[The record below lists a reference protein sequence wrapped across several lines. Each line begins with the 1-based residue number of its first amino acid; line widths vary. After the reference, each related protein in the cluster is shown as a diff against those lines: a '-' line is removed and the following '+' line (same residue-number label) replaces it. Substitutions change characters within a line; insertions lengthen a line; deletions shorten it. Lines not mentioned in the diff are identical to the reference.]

1 MKIFYGWVVV
11 AAGFVITCIGLG
23 TAMSLGV
30 FLQPITAAM
39 GWSRTDVSTAAVLT
53 FLAMGAGSFFWGA
66 MSDRYGTRAV
76 LLCGGVLLGIGLMS
90 ASQTTEVWQFQLLWG
105 VLCGLAAGAFFAPLT
120 AIASRWFTKHRSLA
134 VALIT
139 AGMGLGSMVIG
150 PLARYIISIQDW
162 RAAMFDLGLLALAV
176 VLPTSLLVRNA
187 PVEPVLASGLAAD
200 GSGSPGGSSGGF
212 TVAQALR
219 TPQFAAV
226 AGTFFACCAAHSGP
240 IFHMISYAIDC
251 GVSAM
256 TAATV
261 FGTAGVSSLVGRIAF
276 GLTADRL
283 GAKPTL
289 VGGLLLQAASIQLY
303 YFVRTPEAFYAVAMV
318 FGLSYGGVMP
328 LYAILVREYF
338 GARIMGSMFG
348 AVAMISTIGMA
359 IGPWVGG
366 FVFDYLGG
374 YGWLYIGSSAIG
386 LGAATIAFVFRSP
399 ATAVRLQVA

>member
-30 FLQPITAAM
+30 FLLPITTAM
-39 GWSRTDVSTAAVLT
+39 GWSRTDVSTAAVIT

-66 MSDRYGTRAV
+66 MSDRYGTRSV
-76 LLCGGVLLGIGLMS
+76 LLCGGVLLGAGLMS
-90 ASQTTEVWQFQLLWG
+90 ASQAAQVWQFQLLWG
-105 VLCGLAAGAFFAPLT
+105 LLGGLAAGAFFAPLT
-120 AIASRWFTKHRSLA
+120 AIASRWFTRHRSLA

-150 PLARYIISIQDW
+150 PMARAIISVSDW

-187 PVEPVLASGLAAD
+187 PVEPLLASGLAAD
-200 GSGSPGGSSGGF
+200 DKGF
-212 TVAQALR
+212 TVGQALR

-226 AGTFFACCAAHSGP
+226 SGTFFACCAAHSGP
-240 IFHMISYAIDC
+240 IFHMVSYAIDC
-251 GVSAM
+251 GVPAM

-261 FGTAGVSSLVGRIAF
+261 LGTAGVSSLVGRIVF

-289 VGGLLLQAASIQLY
+289 VAGLLLQAASIQLY
-303 YFVRTPEAFYAVAMV
+303 YFVQTPEAFYAVAMI

-359 IGPWVGG
+359 IGPFVGG
-366 FVFDYLGG
+366 FIFDHLGG

-386 LGAATIAFVFRSP
+386 LGAAAIAFVFRPP
-399 ATAVRLQVA
+399 AAAPRLQVA

>member
-11 AAGFVITCIGLG
+11 GAGFVITCIGLG

-30 FLQPITAAM
+30 FLLPITTAM
-39 GWSRTDVSTAAVLT
+39 GWSRTDVSTAAVIT

-66 MSDRYGTRAV
+66 MSDRYGTRSV
-76 LLCGGVLLGIGLMS
+76 LLCGGVLLGAGLMS
-90 ASQTTEVWQFQLLWG
+90 ASQAAQVWQFQLLWG
-105 VLCGLAAGAFFAPLT
+105 LLGGLAAGAFFAPLT
-120 AIASRWFTKHRSLA
+120 AIASRWFTRHRSLA

-150 PLARYIISIQDW
+150 PMARAIISVSDW

-176 VLPTSLLVRNA
+176 VLPTSLLVRTA
-187 PVEPVLASGLAAD
+187 PVEPLLASGLAAD
-200 GSGSPGGSSGGF
+200 DRGF
-212 TVAQALR
+212 TVGQALR

-226 AGTFFACCAAHSGP
+226 SGTFFACCAAHSGP
-240 IFHMISYAIDC
+240 IFHMVSYAIDC
-251 GVSAM
+251 GVPAM

-261 FGTAGVSSLVGRIAF
+261 LGTAGVSSLVGRIVF

-289 VGGLLLQAASIQLY
+289 VAGLLLQAASIQLY
-303 YFVRTPEAFYAVAMV
+303 YFVQTPEAFYAVAMI

-366 FVFDYLGG
+366 FVFDHVGG
-374 YGWLYIGSSAIG
+374 YGWLYIGSCAIG
-386 LGAATIAFVFRSP
+386 LGAAAIAFVFRP
-399 ATAVRLQVA
+399 PVAIVRLQVA

>member
-11 AAGFVITCIGLG
+11 AAGFIITCIGLG

-30 FLQPITAAM
+30 FLQPITTAM

-66 MSDRYGTRAV
+66 ISDRYGTRTV
-76 LLCGGVLLGIGLMS
+76 LLCGGVLLGTGLMS
-90 ASQTTEVWQFQLLWG
+90 ASQVTQVWQFQLLWG
-105 VLCGLAAGAFFAPLT
+105 VLGGLAAGAFFAPLT
-120 AIASRWFTKHRSLA
+120 AVASRWFTKHRSLA

-139 AGMGLGSMVIG
+139 SGMGLGSMVIG
-150 PLARYIISIQDW
+150 PMARAIISVSDW

-187 PVEPVLASGLAAD
+187 PAEPVLTSGFAAD
-200 GSGSPGGSSGGF
+200 DRGF

-240 IFHMISYAIDC
+240 IFHMVSYAIDC
-251 GVSAM
+251 GVPAM

-261 FGTAGVSSLVGRIAF
+261 LGAAGVSSLVGRIVF

-289 VGGLLLQAASIQLY
+289 VGGLLLQAMSIQMY
-303 YFVRTPEAFYAVAMV
+303 YFVHSPESFYAVAMV

-348 AVAMISTIGMA
+348 AVAMVSTIGMA

-366 FVFDYLGG
+366 FIFDHLGG
-374 YGWLYIGSSAIG
+374 YGWLYVASSAIG
-386 LGAATIAFVFRSP
+386 LGAAAIAFLFRP
-399 ATAVRLQVA
+399 PTPFVRLQLA

>member
-1 MKIFYGWVVV
+1 MKIFYGWIVV

-30 FLQPITAAM
+30 FLLPITTAM
-39 GWSRTDVSTAAVLT
+39 GWTRTEVSFAAVLT

-66 MSDRYGTRAV
+66 MSDRFGTRAV
-76 LLCGGVLLGIGLMS
+76 LLCGGVLLGTGLMG
-90 ASQTTEVWQFQLLWG
+90 ASQVTAVWQFQLLWG
-105 VLCGLAAGAFFAPLT
+105 LLGGLAAGSFFAPLT
-120 AIASRWFTKHRSLA
+120 AIASRWFTRHRSLA

-150 PLARYIISIQDW
+150 PLARSIMSTSDW
-162 RAAMFDLGLLALAV
+162 RTAMFDLGLLALAV
-176 VLPTSLLVRNA
+176 VLPVSLLVRSA
-187 PVEPVLASGLAAD
+187 PAEAGAASGRAAD
-200 GSGSPGGSSGGF
+200 DSGL
-212 TVAQALR
+212 TVAQAFR

-251 GVSAM
+251 GVPAM

-261 FGTAGVSSLVGRIAF
+261 FGTAGVSSLFGRIIF
-276 GLTADRL
+276 GLIADRL

-289 VGGLLLQAASIQLY
+289 VGGLLLQATSIQLY
-303 YFVRTPEAFYAVAMV
+303 YFVRTPEAFYAIATI

-338 GARIMGSMFG
+338 GARIMGTVFG
-348 AVAMISTIGMA
+348 AVVMMSTIGMA
-359 IGPWVGG
+359 IGPWAGG
-366 FVFDYLGG
+366 FIFDHLGG
-374 YGWLYIGSSAIG
+374 YGWLYIGSCAIG
-386 LGAATIAFVFRSP
+386 LGAAAIAFVFRPPSV
-399 ATAVRLQVA
+399 AVRLQVA

>member
-30 FLQPITAAM
+30 FLQPITTAM

-66 MSDRYGTRAV
+66 MSDRYGTRVV
-76 LLCGGVLLGIGLMS
+76 LLCGGVLLGTGLMS
-90 ASQTTEVWQFQLLWG
+90 ASQATQVWQFQLLWG
-105 VLCGLAAGAFFAPLT
+105 VLGGLAAGAFFAPLT
-120 AIASRWFTKHRSLA
+120 AIASRWFTRHRSLA

-139 AGMGLGSMVIG
+139 SGMGLGSMVIG
-150 PLARYIISIQDW
+150 PMARAIISVSDW
-162 RAAMFDLGLLALAV
+162 RTAMFDLGLLALAV

-187 PVEPVLASGLAAD
+187 PAEPVLASGRAAD
-200 GSGSPGGSSGGF
+200 DRGF

-251 GVSAM
+251 GVPAM

-261 FGTAGVSSLVGRIAF
+261 FGTAGVASLVGRIVF

-303 YFVRTPEAFYAVAMV
+303 FFVRTPEAFYAVAMV

-366 FVFDYLGG
+366 FVFDHVGG

-386 LGAATIAFVFRSP
+386 LGAATIAFVFRPP
-399 ATAVRLQVA
+399 AAIVRLQMA

>member
-30 FLQPITAAM
+30 FLQPISTAM
-39 GWSRTDVSTAAVLT
+39 GWSRTEVSSAAVLT

-66 MSDRYGTRAV
+66 MSDRFGTRAV
-76 LLCGGVLLGIGLMS
+76 LLCGGVLLGTGLMS
-90 ASQTTEVWQFQLLWG
+90 ASQVTQVWQFQLLRG
-105 VLCGLAAGAFFAPLT
+105 VMGGLAAGAFFAPLT
-120 AIASRWFTKHRSLA
+120 AIASRWFTRHRSLA

-139 AGMGLGSMVIG
+139 SGMGLGSMVIG
-150 PLARYIISIQDW
+150 PMARAIISVSDW
-162 RAAMFDLGLLALAV
+162 RTAMFDLGLLAFAV

-187 PVEPVLASGLAAD
+187 PAEPVLASGFPAND
-200 GSGSPGGSSGGF
+200 RGF

-240 IFHMISYAIDC
+240 IFHMVSNAIDC
-251 GVSAM
+251 GVPAM

-261 FGTAGVSSLVGRIAF
+261 LGAAGVSSLFGRIIF

-303 YFVRTPEAFYAVAMV
+303 YFVRTPEGFYAVALV

-359 IGPWVGG
+359 IGPWAGG
-366 FVFDYLGG
+366 FIFDHLGG
-374 YGWLYIGSSAIG
+374 YGWLYIGSCAIG
-386 LGAATIAFVFRSP
+386 LGAAAIAFVFRPP
-399 ATAVRLQVA
+399 AAVIKLQVA

>member
-30 FLQPITAAM
+30 FLQPITTAM

-66 MSDRYGTRAV
+66 MSDRYGTRVV
-76 LLCGGVLLGIGLMS
+76 LLCGGVLLGTGLMS
-90 ASQTTEVWQFQLLWG
+90 ASQATQVWQFQLLWG
-105 VLCGLAAGAFFAPLT
+105 VLGGLAAGAFFAPLT
-120 AIASRWFTKHRSLA
+120 AIASRWFTRHRSLA

-139 AGMGLGSMVIG
+139 SGMGLGSMVIG
-150 PLARYIISIQDW
+150 PMARAIISVSDW
-162 RAAMFDLGLLALAV
+162 RTAMFDLGLLALAV

-187 PVEPVLASGLAAD
+187 PAEPVLASGRAAD
-200 GSGSPGGSSGGF
+200 DRGF

-251 GVSAM
+251 GVPAM

-261 FGTAGVSSLVGRIAF
+261 FGTAGVASLVGRIVF

-303 YFVRTPEAFYAVAMV
+303 FFVRTPEAFYAVAMV

-366 FVFDYLGG
+366 FIFDHVGG
-374 YGWLYIGSSAIG
+374 YGWLYIGSCAIG
-386 LGAATIAFVFRSP
+386 LGAAAIAFVFRP
-399 ATAVRLQVA
+399 PVAIVRLQVA

>member
-30 FLQPITAAM
+30 FLQPITTAM

-66 MSDRYGTRAV
+66 MSDRYGTRVV
-76 LLCGGVLLGIGLMS
+76 LLCGGVLLGTGLMS
-90 ASQTTEVWQFQLLWG
+90 ASQATQVWQFQLLWG
-105 VLCGLAAGAFFAPLT
+105 VLGGLAAGAFFAPLT
-120 AIASRWFTKHRSLA
+120 AIASRWFTRHRSLA

-139 AGMGLGSMVIG
+139 SGMGLGSMVIG
-150 PLARYIISIQDW
+150 PMARAIISVSDW
-162 RAAMFDLGLLALAV
+162 RTAMFDLGLLALAV

-187 PVEPVLASGLAAD
+187 PAEPVLASGRAAD
-200 GSGSPGGSSGGF
+200 DRGF

-251 GVSAM
+251 GVPAM

-261 FGTAGVSSLVGRIAF
+261 FGTAGVASLVGRIVF

-303 YFVRTPEAFYAVAMV
+303 FFVRTPEAFYAVAMV

-366 FVFDYLGG
+366 FVFDHVGG

-386 LGAATIAFVFRSP
+386 LGAATIAFVFRPP
-399 ATAVRLQVA
+399 AAIVRLQVA

>member
-30 FLQPITAAM
+30 FLLPITTAM
-39 GWSRTDVSTAAVLT
+39 GWSRTDVSTAAVIT

-66 MSDRYGTRAV
+66 MSDRYGTRSV
-76 LLCGGVLLGIGLMS
+76 LLCGGVLLGAGLMS
-90 ASQTTEVWQFQLLWG
+90 ASQAAQVWQFQLLWG
-105 VLCGLAAGAFFAPLT
+105 LLGGLAAGAFFAPLT
-120 AIASRWFTKHRSLA
+120 AIASRWFTRHRSLA

-150 PLARYIISIQDW
+150 PMARAIISVSDW
-162 RAAMFDLGLLALAV
+162 RAAMFDLGLLALVV

-187 PVEPVLASGLAAD
+187 PVEPLLASGLAAD
-200 GSGSPGGSSGGF
+200 DKGF
-212 TVAQALR
+212 TVGQALR

-226 AGTFFACCAAHSGP
+226 SGTFFACCAAHSGP
-240 IFHMISYAIDC
+240 IFHMVSYAIDC
-251 GVSAM
+251 GVPAM

-261 FGTAGVSSLVGRIAF
+261 LGTAGVSSLVGRIVF

-289 VGGLLLQAASIQLY
+289 VAGLLLQAASIQLY
-303 YFVRTPEAFYAVAMV
+303 YFVQTPEAFYAVAMI

-359 IGPWVGG
+359 IGPFVGG
-366 FVFDYLGG
+366 FIFDHLGG

-386 LGAATIAFVFRSP
+386 LGAAAIAFAFRPP
-399 ATAVRLQVA
+399 AAAAARLQVA

>member
-30 FLQPITAAM
+30 FLQPITTAM

-66 MSDRYGTRAV
+66 VSDRYGTRVV
-76 LLCGGVLLGIGLMS
+76 LLCGGVLLGTGLMA
-90 ASQTTEVWQFQLLWG
+90 ASQVTQVWQFQLLWG
-105 VLCGLAAGAFFAPLT
+105 VLGGLAAGAFFAPLT
-120 AIASRWFTKHRSLA
+120 AIASRWFTRHRSLA

-139 AGMGLGSMVIG
+139 SGMGLGSMVIG
-150 PLARYIISIQDW
+150 PMARAIISVSDW
-162 RAAMFDLGLLALAV
+162 RAAMFDLGLLALVV

-187 PVEPVLASGLAAD
+187 PAEPVLASGLAAD
-200 GSGSPGGSSGGF
+200 DRGF

-251 GVSAM
+251 GVPAM

-261 FGTAGVSSLVGRIAF
+261 LGTAGVASLVGRIVF

-289 VGGLLLQAASIQLY
+289 VAGLLLQAASIQLY
-303 YFVRTPEAFYAVAMV
+303 YFVRTPEAFYAVASI
-318 FGLSYGGVMP
+318 FGLAYGGVMP

-366 FVFDYLGG
+366 FVYDHLGG
-374 YGWLYIGSSAIG
+374 YGWLYIGSCAIG
-386 LGAATIAFVFRSP
+386 LGAAAIAFVFRPP
-399 ATAVRLQVA
+399 AAIARLQVA

>member
-30 FLQPITAAM
+30 FLQPITTAM

-53 FLAMGAGSFFWGA
+53 FLAMGAGSFFWGTI
-66 MSDRYGTRAV
+66 SDRYGTRAV
-76 LLCGGVLLGIGLMS
+76 LLCGGVLLGTGLMA
-90 ASQTTEVWQFQLLWG
+90 ASQTTQVWQFQLFWG
-105 VLCGLAAGAFFAPLT
+105 VLGGLAAGAFFAPLT
-120 AIASRWFTKHRSLA
+120 AIASRWFTRHRSLA

-139 AGMGLGSMVIG
+139 SGMGLGSMVIG
-150 PLARYIISIQDW
+150 PMARAIMTVSDW
-162 RAAMFDLGLLALAV
+162 RTAMFDLGLLAFAV

-187 PVEPVLASGLAAD
+187 PAEPVLASGLTSD
-200 GSGSPGGSSGGF
+200 GSGLPGGF
-212 TVAQALR
+212 TVGQALR

-251 GVSAM
+251 GVPAM

-261 FGTAGVSSLVGRIAF
+261 LGTAGVSSLIGRIVF

-303 YFVRTPEAFYAVAMV
+303 FFVRTPEAFYAVALV
-318 FGLSYGGVMP
+318 FGLAYGGVMP

-366 FVFDYLGG
+366 YIFDHFGS
-374 YGWLYIGSSAIG
+374 YGWLYVGSCAIG
-386 LGAATIAFVFRSP
+386 FGAAAIAFVFRPP
-399 ATAVRLQVA
+399 ATVARLQMA

>member
-30 FLQPITAAM
+30 FLQPITTAM

-66 MSDRYGTRAV
+66 MSDRYGTRVV

-90 ASQTTEVWQFQLLWG
+90 ASQATQVWQFQLLWG
-105 VLCGLAAGAFFAPLT
+105 VLGGLAAGAFFAPLT
-120 AIASRWFTKHRSLA
+120 AIASRWFTRHRSLA

-139 AGMGLGSMVIG
+139 SGMGLGSMVIG
-150 PLARYIISIQDW
+150 PMARAIISVSDW
-162 RAAMFDLGLLALAV
+162 RTAMFDLGLLALAV

-187 PVEPVLASGLAAD
+187 PAEPVLASGRAAD
-200 GSGSPGGSSGGF
+200 DRGF

-251 GVSAM
+251 GVPAM

-261 FGTAGVSSLVGRIAF
+261 FGTAGVASLVGRIVF

-303 YFVRTPEAFYAVAMV
+303 FFVRTPEAFYAVAMV
-318 FGLSYGGVMP
+318 FGLAYGGVMP

-366 FVFDYLGG
+366 FIFDHVGG
-374 YGWLYIGSSAIG
+374 YGWLYIGSCAIG
-386 LGAATIAFVFRSP
+386 LGAAAIAFVFRP
-399 ATAVRLQVA
+399 PVAIVRLQVA

>member
-30 FLQPITAAM
+30 FLLPITTAM
-39 GWSRTDVSTAAVLT
+39 GWSRTDVSFAAVLT

-66 MSDRYGTRAV
+66 MSDRFGTRVV
-76 LLCGGVLLGIGLMS
+76 LLCGGVLLGTGLMS
-90 ASQTTEVWQFQLLWG
+90 ASQVTQLWQFQLLWG
-105 VLCGLAAGAFFAPLT
+105 LLGGLAAGAFFAPLT
-120 AIASRWFTKHRSLA
+120 AIASRWFTRHRSLA

-139 AGMGLGSMVIG
+139 SGMGLGSMVIG
-150 PLARYIISIQDW
+150 PMARAIISVSDW

-187 PVEPVLASGLAAD
+187 PVEPVLASGRAAD
-200 GSGSPGGSSGGF
+200 DRGF

-226 AGTFFACCAAHSGP
+226 AGTFFACCVAHSGP

-251 GVSAM
+251 GVPAM

-261 FGTAGVSSLVGRIAF
+261 FGTAGVASLFGRIIF

-289 VGGLLLQAASIQLY
+289 VAGLLLQAMAIQLY
-303 YFVRTPEAFYAVAMV
+303 YFVRTPDAFYAIAMI

-338 GARIMGSMFG
+338 GARIMGTVFG
-348 AVAMISTIGMA
+348 AVVMTSTIGMA
-359 IGPWVGG
+359 IGPWAGG
-366 FVFDYLGG
+366 FIFDHTGG
-374 YGWLYIGSSAIG
+374 YGWLYIGSCAIG
-386 LGAATIAFVFRSP
+386 LGAATIAYVFRPP
-399 ATAVRLQVA
+399 AAVVRLQMA

>member
-11 AAGFVITCIGLG
+11 GAGFVITCIGLG

-30 FLQPITAAM
+30 FLLPITTAM
-39 GWSRTDVSTAAVLT
+39 GWSRTDVSTAAVIT

-66 MSDRYGTRAV
+66 MSDRYGTRSV
-76 LLCGGVLLGIGLMS
+76 LLCGGVLLGAGLMS
-90 ASQTTEVWQFQLLWG
+90 ASQAAQVWQFQLLWG
-105 VLCGLAAGAFFAPLT
+105 LLGGLAAGAFFAPLT
-120 AIASRWFTKHRSLA
+120 AIASRWFTRHRSLA

-150 PLARYIISIQDW
+150 PMARAIISVSDW

-187 PVEPVLASGLAAD
+187 PVEPLLASGLAAD
-200 GSGSPGGSSGGF
+200 DKGF
-212 TVAQALR
+212 TVGQALR

-226 AGTFFACCAAHSGP
+226 SGTFFACCAAHSGP
-240 IFHMISYAIDC
+240 IFHMVSYAIDC
-251 GVSAM
+251 GVPAM

-261 FGTAGVSSLVGRIAF
+261 LGTAGVSSLVGRIVF

-289 VGGLLLQAASIQLY
+289 VAGLLLQAASIQLY
-303 YFVRTPEAFYAVAMV
+303 YFVQTPEAFYAVAMI

-359 IGPWVGG
+359 IGPFVGG
-366 FVFDYLGG
+366 FIFDHLGG

-386 LGAATIAFVFRSP
+386 LGAAAIAFAFRPP
-399 ATAVRLQVA
+399 AAAAPRLQVD

>member
-11 AAGFVITCIGLG
+11 AAGFIITCIGLG

-30 FLQPITAAM
+30 FLQPITTAM

-53 FLAMGAGSFFWGA
+53 FLAMGAGSFFWGVI
-66 MSDRYGTRAV
+66 SDRYGTRAV
-76 LLCGGVLLGIGLMS
+76 LLCGGVLLGTGLMS
-90 ASQTTEVWQFQLLWG
+90 ASQATQVWQFQLLWG
-105 VLCGLAAGAFFAPLT
+105 VLGGLAAGAFFAPLT
-120 AIASRWFTKHRSLA
+120 AIASRWFTRHRSLA

-187 PVEPVLASGLAAD
+187 PVEPVLASGRAAD
-200 GSGSPGGSSGGF
+200 DRGF

-251 GVSAM
+251 GVPAM

-261 FGTAGVSSLVGRIAF
+261 LGPAGGSSLVGRIVF

-289 VGGLLLQAASIQLY
+289 VAGLLLQAASIQLY
-303 YFVRTPEAFYAVAMV
+303 YFVRTPDAFYAVALI

-359 IGPWVGG
+359 IGPWAGG
-366 FVFDYLGG
+366 FVFDHAGG
-374 YGWLYIGSSAIG
+374 YGWLYIGSCAIG
-386 LGAATIAFVFRSP
+386 LGAAAIAFVFRPP
-399 ATAVRLQVA
+399 ATIVRLQVA

>member
-30 FLQPITAAM
+30 FLLPITTAM
-39 GWSRTDVSTAAVLT
+39 GWSRTDVSFAVVLT
-53 FLAMGAGSFFWGA
+53 FLAMGVGSFFWGA
-66 MSDRYGTRAV
+66 ISDRFGTRVV
-76 LLCGGVLLGIGLMS
+76 LLCGGVLLGIGLMA
-90 ASQTTEVWQFQLLWG
+90 ASQATRVWQFQLLWG
-105 VLCGLAAGAFFAPLT
+105 VLGGLAAGSFFAPLT

-139 AGMGLGSMVIG
+139 SGMGLGSMVIA
-150 PLARYIISIQDW
+150 PTARAIIAVSDW
-162 RAAMFDLGLLALAV
+162 RTAMFDLGLLALAV

-200 GSGSPGGSSGGF
+200 DQGF

-226 AGTFFACCAAHSGP
+226 AGTFFACCTAHSGP

-251 GVSAM
+251 GVPAM

-261 FGTAGVSSLVGRIAF
+261 LGTAGVSSLVGRIVF

-303 YFVRTPEAFYAVAMV
+303 YFVRTPEAFYAVALV

-348 AVAMISTIGMA
+348 AVAMVSTIGMA

-366 FVFDYLGG
+366 YIFDHLGN
-374 YGWLYIGSSAIG
+374 YGWLYIGASAIG
-386 LGAATIAFVFRSP
+386 LGAAAIAFVFRAP
-399 ATAVRLQVA
+399 TPVVRLQVA